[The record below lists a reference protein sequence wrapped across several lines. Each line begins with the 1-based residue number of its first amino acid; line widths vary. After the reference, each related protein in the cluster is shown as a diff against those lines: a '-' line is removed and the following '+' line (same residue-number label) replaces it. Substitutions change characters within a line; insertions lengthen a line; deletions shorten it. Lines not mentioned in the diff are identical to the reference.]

1 MNSKKQT
8 KRPANA
14 PRASRKDLQLC
25 KQVQRCL
32 QLTLGDFGDEVLSGL
47 IVEAVVPAPNAAQLL
62 VMVQPLLP
70 SDSVTTGE
78 TLKRLHARV
87 GQLRNEI
94 ARAINRK
101 KTPQLIFQVNATP
114 LTAVE
119 DSTTDSGGAE

>member
-1 MNSKKQT
+1 MNRQNRT
-8 KRPANA
+8 NRPAS
-14 PRASRKDLQLC
+14 PLRASRKDLQLC
-25 KQVQRCL
+25 KQVQRTL

-70 SDSVTTGE
+70 SDSVTIDE
-78 TLKRLHARV
+78 TLRRLHARV

-114 LTAVE
+114 LTTPEQSGSE
-119 DSTTDSGGAE
+119 DAE

>member
-1 MNSKKQT
+1 L
-8 KRPANA
+8 
-14 PRASRKDLQLC
+14 RASRKDLQLC
-25 KQVQRCL
+25 KQVQRTL

-70 SDSVTTGE
+70 SDSVTIDE
-78 TLKRLHARV
+78 TLRRLHARV

-114 LTAVE
+114 LTTPEQSGSE
-119 DSTTDSGGAE
+119 DAE